1 MRVKFDVQFFVGIAQ
16 LHSSGKQPVRDSV
29 LATQDVVLVVVA
41 LSL

>member
-1 MRVKFDVQFFVGIAQ
+1 MRVTFDVELLVGIAQ
-16 LHSSGKQPVRDSV
+16 LHSSGEQPVGDSV